1 MSSIYT
7 FLFINFVVSF
17 ISDIVLNDLSKSTN
31 LYFSSLAPYFRNK
44 SIIEA
49 GVYAGITIVIA
60 LLFQMLISNM
70 VMSFYVPKTGIEL
83 SKYCILAYILGY
95 IVDIVIEKFSIF
107 GSTLEAF
114 YRIVGSGHSG
124 AIAFVFSIIISYL
137 LQNNLLPIL

>member
-1 MSSIYT
+1 MVSIYT

-31 LYFSSLAPYFRNK
+31 LYFSSLEHYFRNK

-60 LLFQMLISNM
+60 LLFQMLLSNM
-70 VMSFYVPKTGIEL
+70 VMGFYIPKTGIEL
-83 SKYCILAYILGY
+83 GKYCVLAYILGY
-95 IVDIVIEKFSIF
+95 IVDIAIEKLSIF

-137 LQNNLLPIL
+137 LQNKLLPIL